1 MSRVIHIK
9 GKVFIENRKI
19 AIEVIQEARNGIYF
33 DNNQFLFK
41 KYDAYDQISERQK
54 AKEMNQV
61 EQEYLRRVNLYEQQK
76 QQAALEQKR
85 LAELEI
91 ARLKLEEQQ
100 KAIALEQER
109 IRLAEEQEKQEQQRI
124 AAQKEALREEKAMRI
139 IANAKKQGYKIKKEL
154 RKDNT
159 IKLVLQKRSY

>member
-1 MSRVIHIK
+1 MSRVIHVK
-9 GKVFIENRKI
+9 GRVFIANRKI
-19 AIEVIQEARNGIYF
+19 AIDVIKEARNGIYF
-33 DNNQFLFK
+33 ENNQFLFK
-41 KYDAYDQISERQK
+41 QYDAYDQISERQK
-54 AKEMNQV
+54 AREMEQV

-109 IRLAEEQEKQEQQRI
+109 IRLAEEQAKQEQQRI